1 MTKRQ
6 LPLGETFKVK
16 VFVRK
21 YEDGCQVFGAI
32 VEGAD
37 LFDMP
42 EGDTVLVAADLIISN
57 GVKVVDKEQYRSG
70 NSMYAF
76 MEKI

>member
-6 LPLGETFKVK
+6 LEPGETFKVK

-21 YEDGCQVFGAI
+21 YEDGCQIFGAI

-37 LFDMP
+37 LFNMP
-42 EGDTVLVAADLIISN
+42 EGDTVLVAAELVISN
-57 GVKVVDKEQYRSG
+57 GVKIVDKEQFRSG
-70 NSMYAF
+70 NSIYAL

>member
-21 YEDGCQVFGAI
+21 YENSCQIFGAI

-42 EGDTVLVAADLIISN
+42 EGDTVLVAAELVISN
-57 GVKVVDKEQYRSG
+57 GIKVVDKEQYRSG
-70 NSMYAF
+70 NSMYAL

>member
-21 YEDGCQVFGAI
+21 HEDGCQVFGAI

-37 LFDMP
+37 LFNMP
-42 EGDTVLVAADLIISN
+42 EGDTVLVAAELAVSN
-57 GVKVVDKEQYRSG
+57 GVKIVDKEQYRSG
-70 NSMYAF
+70 NSMYTL